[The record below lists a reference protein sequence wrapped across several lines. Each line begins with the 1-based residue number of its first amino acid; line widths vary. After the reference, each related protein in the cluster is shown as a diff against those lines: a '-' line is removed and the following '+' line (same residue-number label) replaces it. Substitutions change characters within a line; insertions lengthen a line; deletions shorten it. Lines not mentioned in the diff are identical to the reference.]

1 MGALAATLLPFTA
14 ASGHER
20 EQVRFDRAAPSQP
33 IEPKPASFN
42 SFTVLFG

>member
-20 EQVRFDRAAPSQP
+20 EQVRLFRPGGSQS
-33 IEPKPASFN
+33 AD
-42 SFTVLFG
+42 